1 MNTLKA
7 NEKMERISKETGDR
21 KNQMERLEW
30 KNTVT
35 KTKSLLDRLNSEID
49 RPEENLNLKTE

>member
-1 MNTLKA
+1 
-7 NEKMERISKETGDR
+7 MERISKETGDR

-49 RPEENLNLKTE
+49 KAEENLNLKTE